1 MEYKCLT
8 QNIDMTRK
16 LFLALPD
23 MIYHK
28 INPQDKK
35 LEMQILCG
43 QHPISNEI
51 ETNLFVV
58 VDNFN
63 KPVCRCLMTYYKDD
77 PTAYVGFFE
86 SKESVEAV
94 KLMFQ
99 KVELRASRDGKT
111 SLLGPIDASVY
122 IKYRFKVDHF
132 DSIYTG
138 EPYNKDYYHSLW
150 QQVGFSIC
158 QTYVS
163 NQMRQIR
170 DEDYDPKIEKIYQT
184 YVDNGYY
191 FCNPNKGN
199 FDRSLDDIYELL
211 MQRLDGFAGYNA
223 ISKQQ
228 FRAIYADIKKIANYD
243 MIHLVYQ
250 DERLK
255 AFSVSLPNY
264 YGLTNSAIGVGK
276 LLEIMKIKKA
286 PKEYVILCIDA
297 DSKSPG
303 LAAALLHAVQNTIYM
318 NKCTSICALIREGDV
333 LDRLYEQ
340 MQTDRYE
347 YVLLSKEVRA
357 NDIQ

>member
-23 MIYHK
+23 MIYRK

-43 QHPISNEI
+43 QHPISNDI

-158 QTYVS
+158 RTYIS
-163 NQMRQIR
+163 NKMRKIR
-170 DEDYDPKIEKIYQT
+170 DSDFDPKIEKIYQK

-191 FCNPNKGN
+191 FCNPNKSN
-199 FDRSLDDIYELL
+199 FARSLDDIYELL
-211 MQRLDGFAGYNA
+211 MERTYGFAGCTA

-228 FRAIYADIKKIANYD
+228 FHAIYADIKKITNYD

-250 DERLK
+250 DEKLK

-264 YGLTNSAIGVGK
+264 YGLTSGALEIGK
-276 LLEIMKIKKA
+276 LWEIMKIKKS
-286 PKEYVILCIDA
+286 PKEYVMLYVGA
-297 DSKSPG
+297 DTKSPG
-303 LAAALLHAVQNTIYM
+303 LEAALLHAVQNAIYA
-318 NKCTSICALIREGDV
+318 NQCTSICALIREGNA
-333 LDRLYEQ
+333 LDRLCEQ
-340 MQTDRYE
+340 MRTDRYE
-347 YVLLSKEVRA
+347 YVLLSKEIRT